1 MPCQSKA
8 EGDDVRA
15 FEAAVVLSEE
25 INETN
30 IYTAY
35 PVTRNA

>member
-8 EGDDVRA
+8 VGDVRA
-15 FEAAVVLSEE
+15 FEAVVVLSEE

-30 IYTAY
+30 VYTAY